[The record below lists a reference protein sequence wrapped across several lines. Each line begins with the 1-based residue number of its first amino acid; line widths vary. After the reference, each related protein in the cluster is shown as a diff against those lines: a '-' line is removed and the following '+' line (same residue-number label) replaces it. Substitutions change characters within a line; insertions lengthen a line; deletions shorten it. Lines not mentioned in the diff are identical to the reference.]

1 MREGSEAERGKHSH
15 QGGLKRQAVK
25 PQELGK
31 NESGSRPQKPSV
43 VPTVYKPGR
52 EIKAE
57 T

>member
-43 VPTVYKPGR
+43 VPTVYKPGG